1 MKESDYIDLF
11 LQNNGRVIERI
22 THWKRHR
29 WIMLLNRKV
38 RKLYPEY
45 LKESDPLKKN
55 ELCAQALNSCDNM
68 LIKQARIHLRLFFE
82 DIRVFFKQLGKR
94 TTIDR
99 SDKRSKDYYSVMTI
113 TKNSGKYI
121 REFILFYQATGAD
134 RIYLYDNDSTDN
146 LMEEIRPFVESGFVV
161 YRRWS
166 GRGVQT
172 AAYRDAVKRSKRRTK
187 WLAIMDDDEFLFS
200 PKGPMPEQLRN
211 YEDYPGIGANWVMFG
226 PNGHDKSPDGLV
238 MDNYTTTFEDGD
250 CIGNHH
256 IKSIV
261 QPRKVSC
268 IHHTHYAEYK
278 RGQYAVDERKDTID
292 NFSAILERTGRAFT
306 PKNYRD
312 IFRINHYSTKSLEDL
327 RRKCARG
334 YANGAPNAEFASVVE
349 AFNAPMV
356 EDTVIAPYADIV
368 RERLKQLES

>member
-1 MKESDYIDLF
+1 MKESAYIDLF
-11 LQNNGRVIERI
+11 LKNNGRVIERI
-22 THWKRHR
+22 AHWKRYR
-29 WIMLLNRKV
+29 WIVLLNRKV

-45 LKESDPLKKN
+45 LKETNPVKKN

-68 LIKQARIHLRLFFE
+68 WIKKARIHLQLLAE
-82 DIRVFFKQLGKR
+82 NIRVFFKQFGKR
-94 TTIDR
+94 TTIDC
-99 SDKRSKDYYSVMTI
+99 SDKRSRDYYSVATI
-113 TKNSGKYI
+113 TKNSARYI
-121 REFILFYQATGAD
+121 REFILFYKATGAD
-134 RIYLYDNDSTDN
+134 RVYLYDNDSTDG
-146 LMEEIRPFVESGFVV
+146 LTDVIRPFVESGFVV
-161 YRRWS
+161 YRRWP

-172 AAYRDAVKRSKRRTK
+172 AADRDAVRRSKRRTK

-200 PKGPMPEQLRN
+200 PKGPMPEQLRE

-226 PNGHDKSPDGLV
+226 PNGHDKSPEGLV

-278 RGQYAVDERKDTID
+278 RGQYAVDEKKQPID
-292 NFSAILERTGRAFT
+292 NFSSILEKTGRAFT

-312 IFRINHYSTKSLEDL
+312 IFRINHYCTKSLEDL
-327 RRKCARG
+327 RRKSERG
-334 YANGAPNAEFASVVE
+334 YANGAPNADYDAMVDVFR
-349 AFNAPMV
+349 APMV
-356 EDTVIAPYADIV
+356 VDTVIAPYADIV